1 MRDSEVGPAVW
12 KDFLMPALERGVL
25 KCKPDANVVGRGLEK
40 IQEAMDK
47 FEKPVSATKF
57 VVELP

>member
-12 KDFLMPALERGVL
+12 KDFLTSALEHGVL
-25 KCKPDANVVGRGLEK
+25 KCKPGANVVGRGLEK
-40 IQEAMDK
+40 IQEAIDM